1 MKESKLKNKVDE
13 LETNE
18 AFVKVMHWFF
28 SYPLMPI
35 SLSELAKEIEI
46 SKKTANKIVLALIEE
61 GFLIKEEIG
70 KAWRIHCN
78 QKHWYNSTNKIS
90 YNLLLVYNLLYR
102 SRLIEKIYKETG
114 SPRAIILFGSYRKGD
129 DTEKSDIDLAV
140 EVIGNNDMQ
149 IIDLGTVEQLG
160 YRKNVRIN
168 LHVFS
173 RNKINLN
180 LFSNIS
186 NGIVI
191 EGFMEV
197 RP

>member
-1 MKESKLKNKVDE
+1 
-13 LETNE
+13 
-18 AFVKVMHWFF
+18 
-28 SYPLMPI
+28 
-35 SLSELAKEIEI
+35 
-46 SKKTANKIVLALIEE
+46 
-61 GFLIKEEIG
+61 
-70 KAWRIHCN
+70 
-78 QKHWYNSTNKIS
+78 
-90 YNLLLVYNLLYR
+90 
-102 SRLIEKIYKETG
+102 
-114 SPRAIILFGSYRKGD
+114 
-129 DTEKSDIDLAV
+129 
-140 EVIGNNDMQ
+140 MQ